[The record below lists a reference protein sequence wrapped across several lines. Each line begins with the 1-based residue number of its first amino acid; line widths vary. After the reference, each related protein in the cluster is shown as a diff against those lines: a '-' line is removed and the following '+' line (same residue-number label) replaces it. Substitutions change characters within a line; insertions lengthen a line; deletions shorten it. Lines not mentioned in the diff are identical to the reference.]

1 MVCAETKHEEPLPTL
16 LANKRHWQTDSE
28 NLSLQVQKPVRCTS
42 TGMSNIT
49 AGFRMLGENET
60 IEDHFSLGTQI
71 YDRSDDGDDK
81 EDKVVNARRKNIE
94 PGCIQDCVVKVRK
107 KRRTKD
113 EECIWRPVMSRLIAS
128 KVCAHVLKI
137 QEILEDK
144 DVFYVVMEKCSG
156 GELFSYLENATEVKM
171 FECKRIIREI
181 LVGLHDLHSKGLIH
195 GDVKPENIMFSD
207 NTSRNI
213 KLIDFDTCKPWDSKA
228 PKAQRNVSLFG
239 QVAEICWGETQTKA
253 QRFVGTPGYI
263 APEVL
268 LGQASPQSDLWSVGV
283 IMYILMMGYMP
294 FVQEIKDGWV
304 GSANSIAVY
313 EDVKKERIDW
323 KEGAWIDFPG
333 AADLCRRLLAFDPL
347 DRTKSATDALRH
359 PWFQYPKLK

>member
-1 MVCAETKHEEPLPTL
+1 M
-16 LANKRHWQTDSE
+16 
-28 NLSLQVQKPVRCTS
+28 
-42 TGMSNIT
+42 G
-49 AGFRMLGENET
+49 
-60 IEDHFSLGTQI
+60 GTQI

-213 KLIDFDTCKPWDSKA
+213 KLIDFDTCKPWD
-228 PKAQRNVSLFG
+228 PKARKPL
-239 QVAEICWGETQTKA
+239 
-253 QRFVGTPGYI
+253 RFSGTPGYI
-263 APEVL
+263 APETL
-268 LGQASPQSDLWSVGV
+268 LGETSPQSDLWSVGV
-283 IMYILMMGYMP
+283 ILHILMTTELP
-294 FVQEIKDGWV
+294 WDQEIQDTRVNGA
-304 GSANSIAVY
+304 SAKAVY
-313 EDVKKERIDW
+313 ED
-323 KEGAWIDFPG
+323 
-333 AADLCRRLLAFDPL
+333 
-347 DRTKSATDALRH
+347 LR
-359 PWFQYPKLK
+359 